1 MLQLPLVILFEEH
14 GAGQANDGCL
24 VWNAKQPRHRSEGM
38 RSASDVSAA
47 FDFLVEAFNRVA

>member
-1 MLQLPLVILFEEH
+1 LFEEH